1 MAMRASRLI
10 GCRQRVCCDGRVTYE
25 GNGKHDEWRTVTM
38 LARVTTWEGGTAEGI
53 RAASEEMRSNVS
65 QGPPPGVK
73 STGLTMLADPKRGR
87 VVMIGLFETEEDL
100 QQSEAAL
107 KQMNPP
113 DGLGNRG
120 PIDVYEVVADV
131 RM

>member
-1 MAMRASRLI
+1 
-10 GCRQRVCCDGRVTYE
+10 
-25 GNGKHDEWRTVTM
+25 M

-53 RAASEEMRSNVS
+53 RAASEEMRSNVA

-73 STGLTMLADPKRGR
+73 STGLTMLADPEGGR

-100 QQSEAAL
+100 QESEAAL

-131 RM
+131 LVVALSSARSDPPAPCCASRDERASGRS

>member
-1 MAMRASRLI
+1 
-10 GCRQRVCCDGRVTYE
+10 
-25 GNGKHDEWRTVTM
+25 M
-38 LARVTTWEGGTAEGI
+38 LARLTMWEGGTAEGI

-73 STGLTMLADPKRGR
+73 STGLTMLADPGGGR
-87 VVMIGLFETEEDL
+87 VVMIGLFETEKDL
-100 QQSEAAL
+100 QESEAAL

-113 DGLGNRG
+113 DGLGTRG
-120 PIDVYEVVADV
+120 PIDIYEVVADV

>member
-1 MAMRASRLI
+1 
-10 GCRQRVCCDGRVTYE
+10 
-25 GNGKHDEWRTVTM
+25 M

-73 STGLTMLADPKRGR
+73 STGLTMLADPEGGR
-87 VVMIGLFETEEDL
+87 VVMIGMFETQEDF
-100 QQSEAAL
+100 QDREAAL

-120 PIDVYEVVADV
+120 PIDVYEVVTDV

>member
-1 MAMRASRLI
+1 MGR
-10 GCRQRVCCDGRVTYE
+10 GQRVCCDGRVTYA

-65 QGPPPGVK
+65 HGPPPGVK
-73 STGLTMLADPKRGR
+73 SSGLTMLVDPEGGR

-100 QQSEAAL
+100 QESESAL

>member
-1 MAMRASRLI
+1 M
-10 GCRQRVCCDGRVTYE
+10 
-25 GNGKHDEWRTVTM
+25 TM
-38 LARVTTWEGGTAEGI
+38 LARVTTWEGGTPEGI
-53 RAASEEMRSNVS
+53 RAASQEMRSNVA

-73 STGLTMLADPKRGR
+73 STGLTMLADPEGGR
-87 VVMIGLFETEEDL
+87 VVMIGLFQTEEDL
-100 QQSEAAL
+100 QESEAAL